1 MKGVIKV
8 LTVLLIIT
16 VLVLSW
22 RVIYLQ
28 AKIAELDEEQEKEKT
43 PRD

>member
-8 LTVLLIIT
+8 LTALLIIT